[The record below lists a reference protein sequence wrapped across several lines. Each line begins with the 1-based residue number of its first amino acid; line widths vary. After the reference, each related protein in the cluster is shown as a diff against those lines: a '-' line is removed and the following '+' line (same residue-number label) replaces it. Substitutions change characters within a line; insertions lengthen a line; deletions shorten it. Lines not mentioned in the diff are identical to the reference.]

1 MGFDAVI
8 FIEIFKNTTLKTKQN
23 TLFIFPSGATVK
35 DYLSWKFSY
44 HLIPEEA
51 L

>member
-1 MGFDAVI
+1 MGFDAVV
-8 FIEIFKNTTLKTKQN
+8 FIEIFKNITLKTKIN
-23 TLFIFPSGATVK
+23 HFIFPSGATVK
-35 DYLSWKFSY
+35 DYLSWKFIY